1 MSGIA
6 IIIQNADFSAK
17 NLGTVSFLEDVSI
30 TGITISCEN
39 SYSETSF
46 KPTITYTPVNTSQVG
61 VTWSLTSGSQYAS
74 INSNTGEVTIN
85 SGVTNQSITI
95 QAVSI
100 YDNTITTTKQ
110 VTVTYHENV
119 DILNSIS
126 INGASSVEGKTS
138 NYTVTYNPVNT
149 VLTGVTWSITSGITY
164 ASIDASTG
172 VLTIA
177 SVANGND
184 ITIRATSIHDS
195 SIYDDMVV
203 NVTYQAY
210 TPIFG
215 IFDESASDDFGGSTG
230 CLINIPISGNHTIK
244 YIKIKIA
251 SDSPAGGKAIKIGKT
266 STYPTLEREVASITY
281 LGAIFISSNDVGK
294 TVIKEISPTW
304 NISDG
309 EYLAVYSQDGCKWLG
324 DSSDTSKHY
333 AIYYP
338 HTGRYGSVNETGN
351 FNVEFME

>member
-6 IIIQNADFSAK
+6 IVIQGADFSAK
-17 NLGTVSFLEDVSI
+17 NLGTATFLEDVPV
-30 TGITISCEN
+30 TGIAISCEN
-39 SYSETSF
+39 SYSATSF
-46 KPTITYTPVNTSQVG
+46 RPTITYTPANTSQVG

-74 INSNTGEVTIN
+74 INSSTGEVTIN
-85 SGVTNQSITI
+85 SGVTSQSITI

-100 YDNTITTTKQ
+100 YDSTITATKQ

-119 DILNSIS
+119 EVLNSIS

-149 VLTGVTWSITSGITY
+149 VLTGVTWSITSGATY

-184 ITIRATSIHDS
+184 VTIRATSTHNA
-195 SIYDDMVV
+195 SIYDDKVV

-215 IFDESASDDFGGSTG
+215 IFDDSASDEFGGSTG
-230 CLINIPISGNHTIK
+230 CLMNIPVPKNCTIN
-244 YIKIKIA
+244 YIKIKI
-251 SDSPAGGKAIKIGKT
+251 SPNSPTSKTIKISKRA
-266 STYPTLEREVASITY
+266 TYPTQVNEVANTTNLGYITVSESD
-281 LGAIFISSNDVGK
+281 LGK
-294 TVIKEISPTW
+294 TVVKNVSGW
-304 NISDG
+304 NVSAG
-309 EYLAVYSQDGCKWLG
+309 EYIQIHSNDGCLWLG
-324 DSSDTSKHY
+324 NNSDTSKQY
-333 AIYYP
+333 AIYNYSNGKY
-338 HTGRYGSVNETGN
+338 TSINEAGN
-351 FNVEFME
+351 VNVEFLE